1 MSEPERLPGKPAVEE
16 ANDPPNGPSLAL
28 IYSLIGLGLLV
39 AMVIA
44 GFIVLPF
51 YHRH

>member
-1 MSEPERLPGKPAVEE
+1 MSEHEHLPAKPATNESTE
-16 ANDPPNGPSLAL
+16 SSKGPNLAL
-28 IYSLIGLGLLV
+28 IYGLIGIALLV

-51 YHRH
+51 YHRR